1 MKLIGVTGTSGK
13 TTTACLI
20 QEMLEGLGLGP
31 VGLIR
36 PGHVT
41 AGGRELEPLPMPP
54 QCGALPRRLRG
65 LEALGCGWTVMEV
78 SSFQLDRGWLDG
90 LRFEAGVLTNWSPA
104 HLDYY
109 AAPEDYRAAKGRL
122 FAQCGT
128 AVLNLDD
135 EGGRAFAEELTC
147 PMLTYSDGK
156 DRADLSAKFVRL
168 FPDRV
173 EFDALADHDL
183 ARVRLPIPGAFTL
196 YNALAALGCGL
207 ALGLPLREMA
217 AALGRVKGV
226 RGRMERLALP
236 AGFAVLIDGAH
247 TPEELENLL
256 LTARENARGRV
267 LLVFGCPGDRDRSLR
282 PLMGQIAGELA
293 DQVFLTSDDPRTEDP
308 AAIAGEIQAGMEPDA
323 VRTVIPD
330 RREAIR
336 MALSQAGP
344 GDMVVLAGKG
354 ERLFQWVGGERL
366 PFDER
371 AVVSGWLDG

>member
-1 MKLIGVTGTSGK
+1 M
-13 TTTACLI
+13 
-20 QEMLEGLGLGP
+20 
-31 VGLIR
+31 
-36 PGHVT
+36 
-41 AGGRELEPLPMPP
+41 
-54 QCGALPRRLRG
+54 
-65 LEALGCGWTVMEV
+65 
-78 SSFQLDRGWLDG
+78 
-90 LRFEAGVLTNWSPA
+90 
-104 HLDYY
+104 
-109 AAPEDYRAAKGRL
+109 
-122 FAQCGT
+122 
-128 AVLNLDD
+128 
-135 EGGRAFAEELTC
+135 
-147 PMLTYSDGK
+147 
-156 DRADLSAKFVRL
+156 
-168 FPDRV
+168 
-173 EFDALADHDL
+173 
-183 ARVRLPIPGAFTL
+183 
-196 YNALAALGCGL
+196 
-207 ALGLPLREMA
+207 
-217 AALGRVKGV
+217 
-226 RGRMERLALP
+226 
-236 AGFAVLIDGAH
+236 LIDGAH